1 VLYFTRV
8 NVYKPWL
15 NEEKGEEEAI
25 QAKRPRKI
33 SSIAPYSKNACK

>member
-25 QAKRPRKI
+25 QSKKAK
-33 SSIAPYSKNACK
+33 KN